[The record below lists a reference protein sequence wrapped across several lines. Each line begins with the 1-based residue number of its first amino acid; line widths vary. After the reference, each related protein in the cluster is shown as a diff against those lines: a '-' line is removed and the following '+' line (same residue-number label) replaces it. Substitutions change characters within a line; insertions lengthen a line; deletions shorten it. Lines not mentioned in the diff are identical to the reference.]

1 MIVNPTDWFQ
11 NEEIQV
17 DALAALGAAPFAEA
31 LRAQL
36 LNAGLGEADAARFKA
51 PAGLDIGAI
60 EPEEIALSIFAEIIS
75 WRRGRMAGAS
85 T

>member
-1 MIVNPTDWFQ
+1 MK
-11 NEEIQV
+11 
-17 DALAALGAAPFAEA
+17 ALSSALESGAGHVAFVGSHKKAEA